1 MSDFKVIKNIVF
13 DLGGVILKRNPVS
26 ILDKFDVCDEDYKEL
41 TRFFS
46 DGKRLDLGEQTLQEK
61 FIECNFSNDI
71 SLKYKDILLN
81 YYEYRDFNLEL
92 AELVKKLKN
101 NNYKLYVLSDNSL
114 EATAYYFKNPLF
126 TYFDGCIVSCHYGVM
141 KWSGELFEILFD
153 GYNLVPRESYFVDD
167 NPANI
172 DIAHKYGMKWY
183 IFNENENIA
192 NLHDDMR
199 SNWIE
204 I

>member
-141 KWSGELFEILFD
+141 K
-153 GYNLVPRESYFVDD
+153 
-167 NPANI
+167 
-172 DIAHKYGMKWY
+172 
-183 IFNENENIA
+183 
-192 NLHDDMR
+192 
-199 SNWIE
+199 
-204 I
+204 